1 MSAKLWKFRTDELRS
16 VGGALYPPMTLRI
29 IVILSALLALR
40 AHHAGACIRAA
51 EADTVVGW
59 SEDGKYALYE
69 LVEDGHIHHAEI
81 LPTSYDGFV
90 YTIMPHDDEIVVS
103 RVAVGKCAE
112 WGDGDAPI
120 LEKKSGKL
128 TDKSL
133 MALATVAKLKFSK
146 TESPTKGDK
155 PTAAFTGKKRYDVHD
170 VELTS
175 GTTKI
180 QMPVPVYCVGSCLA
194 DENWTKWSIT
204 VDGVHTLASGSV
216 LYELSMANVCNGGTI
231 HRVITQTPAS
241 KKVPKSRCKGSGE

>member
-1 MSAKLWKFRTDELRS
+1 
-16 VGGALYPPMTLRI
+16 LYAPVTLRI
-29 IVILSALLALR
+29 IVILSALLVLR
-40 AHHAGACIRAA
+40 AHHADACIRAA

-69 LVEDGHIHHAEI
+69 LVENGHIHHAEI

-90 YTIMPHDDEIVVS
+90 YTIMPHDDVIIVS
-103 RVAVGKCAE
+103 RVAVGTCAG
-112 WGDGDAPI
+112 WGDDDGTPFV
-120 LEKKSGKL
+120 EKKQGKL

-133 MALATVAKLKFSK
+133 MALATVAKLEFSK
-146 TESPTKGDK
+146 AENPTKGDK

-170 VELTS
+170 VELTRGS
-175 GTTKI
+175 TKI
-180 QMPVPVYCVGSCLA
+180 QMPLPVYCVGSCLA

-231 HRVITQTPAS
+231 HRVITETPAS

>member
-1 MSAKLWKFRTDELRS
+1 
-16 VGGALYPPMTLRI
+16 MTLRI

-40 AHHAGACIRAA
+40 AHHADACIRAG

-69 LVEDGHIHHAEI
+69 LIENGRIDHAEI

-90 YTIMPHDDEIVVS
+90 YTITSNDDGIIVA
-103 RVAVGKCAE
+103 RAPVGKCAE
-112 WGDGDAPI
+112 WGDGDDTAI
-120 LEKKSGKL
+120 IEKKKGKL

-133 MALATVAKLKFSK
+133 MALSTVAKLKFSK
-146 TESPTKGDK
+146 AENTTKGDK

-170 VELTS
+170 VELTT
-175 GTTKI
+175 GTTKL

-194 DENWTKWSIT
+194 DENWKKWSIA
-204 VDGVHTLASGSV
+204 VDGVHTLANGSV
-216 LYELSMANVCNGGTI
+216 LYELSMANVCNGGTL
-231 HRVITQTPAS
+231 HRVITETPAS